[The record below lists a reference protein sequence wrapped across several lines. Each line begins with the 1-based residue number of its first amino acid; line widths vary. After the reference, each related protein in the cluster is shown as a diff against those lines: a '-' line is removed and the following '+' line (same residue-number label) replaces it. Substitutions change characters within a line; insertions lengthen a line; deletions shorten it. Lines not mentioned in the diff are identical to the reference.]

1 MSEAKQLTANQR
13 MWRTFRHNKTSV
25 FGMGLTLAI
34 VLVALLAPLLAPSDP
49 TVQDVSY
56 RFTPPEGSH
65 LLGTDFF
72 GRDVFSRV
80 LYGARISLLVGA
92 ASVLVGMVIG
102 ILLGMLA
109 GFKGGKLET
118 GIMRLTDVMMSF
130 PDEVFG
136 IMIMVAIGTG
146 LTNLIV
152 AIALLMVPRFI
163 RLAHG
168 PTLALR
174 EREYISAAKAIGVRD
189 VRLIGRHIL
198 PNIFGEQLV
207 MATLWIGTAI
217 RLEANLS
224 FLGLGVSPP
233 TPTWGNMIRVGLDYL
248 TSAWWVSVFPG
259 IAILL
264 TVFAFNLLGD
274 GLRDVTDP
282 KLST

>member
-1 MSEAKQLTANQR
+1 MSEAKQLSANQR
-13 MWRTFRHNKTSV
+13 MWRTFRRNKTSV
-25 FGMGLTLAI
+25 FGMGLTLLI
-34 VLVALLAPLLAPSDP
+34 LLVALLAPLIAPSDP

-56 RFTPPEGSH
+56 RFTPPEASH

-72 GRDVFSRV
+72 GRDVLSRV

-92 ASVLVGMVIG
+92 ASVLIGMVVG

-109 GFKGGKLET
+109 AFRGGKLET

-146 LTNLIV
+146 LTNLII
-152 AIALLMVPRFI
+152 AISLLMLPRFI

-207 MATLWIGTAI
+207 MATLWVGTAI

-274 GLRDVTDP
+274 GLRDVSDP

>member
-1 MSEAKQLTANQR
+1 MSEAKQLSANQR
-13 MWRTFRHNKTSV
+13 MWRTFRRNKTSV
-25 FGMGLTLAI
+25 FGMGLTLVI
-34 VLVALLAPLLAPSDP
+34 VLVALLAPLIAPADP
-49 TVQDVSY
+49 TVQDVTY
-56 RFTPPEGSH
+56 RFTPPEASH

-80 LYGARISLLVGA
+80 LYGARVSLLVGA
-92 ASVLVGMVIG
+92 ASVLIGMVGG

-109 GFKGGKLET
+109 AFKGGRLET

-146 LTNLIV
+146 LTNLIA
-152 AIALLMVPRFI
+152 AISLLMLPRFI

-174 EREYISAAKAIGVRD
+174 EREYIAAAKAIGVRD
-189 VRLIGRHIL
+189 VRLIGRHLL

-207 MATLWIGTAI
+207 MATLWVGTAI

-274 GLRDVTDP
+274 GLRDVSDP

>member
-1 MSEAKQLTANQR
+1 MSEAKQLSANQR
-13 MWRTFRHNKTSV
+13 MWRTFRRNKTSV
-25 FGMGLTLAI
+25 FGMALTLVI
-34 VLVALLAPLLAPSDP
+34 ILVAALAPVIAPMDP

-56 RFTPPEGSH
+56 RFTSPEASH

-72 GRDVFSRV
+72 GRDVLSRV

-92 ASVLVGMVIG
+92 ASVLVGMVLG

-109 GFKGGKLET
+109 AYKGGKLET

-146 LTNLIV
+146 LTNLII
-152 AIALLMVPRFI
+152 AISLLMLPRFI

-174 EREYISAAKAIGVRD
+174 EREYIAAAKAIGVRD
-189 VRLIGRHIL
+189 VRLIGRHLL

-207 MATLWIGTAI
+207 MATLWVGTAI

-274 GLRDVTDP
+274 GLRDVSDP

>member
-1 MSEAKQLTANQR
+1 MSEAKQLSANQR
-13 MWRTFRHNKTSV
+13 MWRTFRRNKTSV
-25 FGMGLTLAI
+25 FGMALTLVI
-34 VLVALLAPLLAPSDP
+34 ILVAALAPVIAPMDP

-56 RFTPPEGSH
+56 RFTSPEASH

-72 GRDVFSRV
+72 GRDVLSRV

-92 ASVLVGMVIG
+92 ASVLVGMVLG

-109 GFKGGKLET
+109 AYKGGKLET

-146 LTNLIV
+146 LTNLII
-152 AIALLMVPRFI
+152 AISLLMLPRFI

-174 EREYISAAKAIGVRD
+174 EREYIAAAKAIGVRD
-189 VRLIGRHIL
+189 VRLIGRHLL

-207 MATLWIGTAI
+207 MGTLWVGTAI

-274 GLRDVTDP
+274 GLRDVSDP

>member
-1 MSEAKQLTANQR
+1 MTETKQLSANQR
-13 MWRTFRHNKTSV
+13 MWRTFRRNKTSV
-25 FGMGLTLAI
+25 FGMGLTLVI
-34 VLVALLAPLLAPSDP
+34 ILVALLAPLIAPSDP
-49 TVQDVSY
+49 TVQDVTY
-56 RFTPPEGSH
+56 RFTPPEASH

-72 GRDVFSRV
+72 GRDVLSRV
-80 LYGARISLLVGA
+80 LYGARVSLLVGG
-92 ASVLVGMVIG
+92 ASVLIGMVVG

-109 GFKGGKLET
+109 AFKGGKLET
-118 GIMRLTDVMMSF
+118 AIMRLTDVMMSF

-152 AIALLMVPRFI
+152 AISLLMLPRFI

-174 EREYISAAKAIGVRD
+174 EREYIAAAKAIGVRD
-189 VRLIGRHIL
+189 VRLIGRHLL

-207 MATLWIGTAI
+207 MATLWVGTAI

-274 GLRDVTDP
+274 GLRDVSDP